1 MGVTT
6 MTEIELTVDKNTAEN
21 VVEEL
26 ENKAQ
31 RIENVLQSFRANE
44 LTDCGGHYDRLQ
56 EEQQALVEK
65 IENIEEQIDEEEPE
79 GLGDLFG

>member
-1 MGVTT
+1 

-44 LTDCGGHYDRLQ
+44 LTDT
-56 EEQQALVEK
+56 EEYNNLLSTQNQLAAK
-65 IENIEEQIDEEEPE
+65 IDKIQEQIDEQEPE
-79 GLGDLFG
+79 GLGNLFG